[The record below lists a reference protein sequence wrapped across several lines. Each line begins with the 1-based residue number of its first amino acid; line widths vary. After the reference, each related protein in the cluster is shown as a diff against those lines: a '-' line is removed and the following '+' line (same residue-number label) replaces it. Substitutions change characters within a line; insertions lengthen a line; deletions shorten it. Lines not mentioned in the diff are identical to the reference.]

1 MGTGRQQSIVCVERL
16 VYLRFR
22 DEAAYHN
29 KVRSL
34 VCLAKLRVQ
43 RCFDGM
49 VVWVVCCPRALV
61 FGVLLQEVLQL
72 CLLGLRLHEFQT
84 VIDLQLCTLF
94 AVYHDVAILV
104 EFVQLA
110 LLLWCEFNLRWV
122 GIVPLLP
129 LQGSALACLR
139 IGKCHRRTECI
150 VLKGLHVAI
159 YWHKLAVGQRLQ
171 LHCLRIILIK
181 QTELRLV
188 FFRLSKFVVLG
199 IEFFLLGNGFI
210 KFFLLGE
217 WRITLRHGLQHFAVG
232 VILAMVHLIVMDD
245 LLQQTAE
252 YKTCLCRVLWH
263 SLCVTDAPCV
273 VSSKLHLVV

>member
-49 VVWVVCCPRALV
+49 VVWVVCCPQALV

-94 AVYHDVAILV
+94 AVNHDVAILV

-110 LLLWCEFNLRWV
+110 LLLLGEFHLWRCR
-122 GIVPLLP
+122 IVPTSAF
-129 LQGSALACLR
+129 QCSALACLG
-139 IGKCHRRTECI
+139 IGKCHRRTQCI
-150 VLKGLHVAI
+150 ILKGLHITVNRNQ
-159 YWHKLAVGQRLQ
+159 LTLRQRLQ
-171 LHCLRIILIK
+171 LHCLRVVSIK
-181 QTELRLV
+181 QTELGLV
-188 FFRLSKFVVLG
+188 FFRLSKLVVLG

-210 KFFLLGE
+210 EFFLLGE

-245 LLQQTAE
+245 LLQ
-252 YKTCLCRVLWH
+252 
-263 SLCVTDAPCV
+263 
-273 VSSKLHLVV
+273 